1 VKKLAENRIEV
12 LPITLDDVL
21 RTESLPLH
29 HHDPFDR
36 ILIAQCVEA
45 KLPIITADPL
55 IERYPVHVIW

>member
-1 VKKLAENRIEV
+1 
-12 LPITLDDVL
+12 VL

-45 KLPIITADPL
+45 KLPIITADPV
-55 IERYPVHVIW
+55 IERYPVQVIW